1 MLSLPPS
8 LVPRSVPL
16 TRVPPPRRAGR
27 SALFAMLGAWGVLGL
42 AIAFENQLAGEFA
55 KADAWRGV
63 LFRVLLGLSGCLA
76 LIGFVPAFSGLRRA
90 RSESFAALV
99 LGIGWLVV

>member
-1 MLSLPPS
+1 
-8 LVPRSVPL
+8 
-16 TRVPPPRRAGR
+16 
-27 SALFAMLGAWGVLGL
+27 MLGAWGVLGL
-42 AIAFENQLAGEFA
+42 AIAFETQLAGEFA

-99 LGIGWLVV
+99 LGIAWLVVIAWRMFFP